1 MKSAAA
7 ILFLSSASR
16 SGIKLLSSKISSM
29 AKTIPIYFEG
39 SSKLEC
45 EAVVQSVEAAEG
57 FKEPNCHVVVVDQ
70 TVCHPQGG
78 GQPFD
83 CGFIYGI
90 SCISKKFEI
99 LDARMDRETEC
110 IRHIGKFIGE

>member
-1 MKSAAA
+1 MSFENQNKQQNSHFVFCLMKSVAA
-7 ILFLSSASR
+7 ILFPSSASR
-16 SGIKLLSSKISSM
+16 TGIKSLSSKISSM

-70 TVCHPQGG
+70 TVCHPQGKY
-78 GQPFD
+78 
-83 CGFIYGI
+83 I
-90 SCISKKFEI
+90 
-99 LDARMDRETEC
+99 
-110 IRHIGKFIGE
+110 

>member
-1 MKSAAA
+1 MKIVAA
-7 ILFLSSASR
+7 ILFPSSASR
-16 SGIKLLSSKISSM
+16 TGIKSKSLSSKISSM

-70 TVCHPQGG
+70 TVCHPQGKY
-78 GQPFD
+78 
-83 CGFIYGI
+83 I
-90 SCISKKFEI
+90 
-99 LDARMDRETEC
+99 
-110 IRHIGKFIGE
+110 